1 MKFLIFRLVEWLYTD
16 YVIVLRLG
24 THLRITADDGAVAA
38 LDVTMPHGHR
48 ILWMKS
54 AGFSE

>member
-24 THLRITADDGAVAA
+24 THLRVTADDGAIAA
-38 LDVTMPHGHR
+38 LDLTKPHGNR

-54 AGFSE
+54 AE